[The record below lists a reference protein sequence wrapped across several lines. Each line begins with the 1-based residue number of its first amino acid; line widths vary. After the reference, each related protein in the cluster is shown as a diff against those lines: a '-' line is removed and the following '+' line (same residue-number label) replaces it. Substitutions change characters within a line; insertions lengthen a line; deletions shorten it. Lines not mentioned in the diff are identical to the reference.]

1 METEEGAVGGTDRDG
16 AAGTLSV
23 PGENPPR
30 KLAEL
35 API

>member
-1 METEEGAVGGTDRDG
+1 METEEGAVGGTERDQ
-16 AAGTLSV
+16 APSTPSV